1 MTISATQRANDPA
14 DPTEY
19 LFWNWRGFPIRYQKM
34 GQMGPTVL
42 LIHGFGG
49 SVDHWRKNLPVLGQC
64 CHCYALDLIGFGGS
78 AKPTPGVKVEYRFET
93 WSEQIIQFCQEV
105 IGEPT
110 VLVGNSIGC
119 IAVMQAAV
127 DAPDWVNSVVLLNCS
142 LRLLHDRRRE
152 SLPFYKRYGAPWVQ
166 RFLGIRAIGHWFFA
180 QIAKPKVV
188 RQILQEAYGRSE
200 AVTPELVDL
209 LMAPA
214 LDPGAADVFIAF
226 TRYSQGPLPE
236 DLLESLPSPALMLWG
251 TEDPWEPIEQGRKLA
266 EFAAVKHF
274 IPLEGV
280 GHCPQD
286 EAPELVNPLIL
297 DWVLEKGD
305 PLN

>member
-14 DPTEY
+14 DPMEY
-19 LFWNWRGFPIRYQKM
+19 PIWNWRGFPIRYQKM
-34 GQMGPTVL
+34 GQIGPTVL

-49 SVDHWRKNLPVLGQC
+49 SVDHWRKNLPVMGQC
-64 CHCYALDLIGFGGS
+64 CRCYALDLIGFGGS
-78 AKPTPGVKVEYRFET
+78 AKPTPGVEVEYRFET

-127 DAPDWVNSVVLLNCS
+127 DASDWVESVVLINCS

-152 SLPFYKRYGAPWVQ
+152 NLPFYKRYGAPIVQ

-200 AVTPELVDL
+200 AVTDELVDL

-236 DLLESLPSPALMLWG
+236 ELLESLPCPALMLWG
-251 TEDPWEPIEQGRKLA
+251 TEDPWEPIDEGRKLG
-266 EFAAVKHF
+266 EFPAIKHF

-297 DWVLEKGD
+297 DWVLENSD